1 MLRNSLAGLLPAPQL
16 LQLAQE
22 LALNLEQRPQELAP
36 QTWVALANGL
46 NRLSSAAPAG

>member
-22 LALNLEQRPQELAP
+22 LGLNLEQRPQELAP
-36 QTWVALANGL
+36 HTWVALANGL